1 MPMREDTGP
10 TVDPSRFRGPGEPYA
25 AHWREF
31 PASWPSLE
39 QQMPAGEMR
48 VQVADALVRLPD
60 RQRVVITLRDV
71 EGHTPAE
78 VCSILNISAKEQ
90 RLLLHRAR
98 AFVRARL
105 EEYFNTRHL
114 THGADSD
121 PEPT

>member
-1 MPMREDTGP
+1 MPSHEFADS

-25 AHWREF
+25 GHWREF

-39 QQMPAGEMR
+39 QQVPVDEMR
-48 VQVADALVRLPD
+48 LQVADALSKLTD
-60 RQRVVITLRDV
+60 RERAVITLRDV
-71 EGHTPAE
+71 EGRRPAE
-78 VCSILNISAKEQ
+78 VCSILNISAREQ

-105 EEYFNTRHL
+105 EEYFNARHRTL
-114 THGADSD
+114 RLDTD

>member
-1 MPMREDTGP
+1 MREDTGP